1 MEYAIG
7 YMVSVFV
14 FQALT
19 AWRNPRE
26 DFQVAFVATV
36 FWPFIL
42 VLVAGSFVLDWI
54 GWDLIWPRALS
65 CLASDALMMVGP
77 GLLLAFS
84 RWNFSS
90 GKSVKIKE

>member
-54 GWDLIWPRALS
+54 GWGFDMAKGAKLFGFRRPNDGWPGFAVSIFKVEFQLWKKR
-65 CLASDALMMVGP
+65 
-77 GLLLAFS
+77 
-84 RWNFSS
+84 
-90 GKSVKIKE
+90 